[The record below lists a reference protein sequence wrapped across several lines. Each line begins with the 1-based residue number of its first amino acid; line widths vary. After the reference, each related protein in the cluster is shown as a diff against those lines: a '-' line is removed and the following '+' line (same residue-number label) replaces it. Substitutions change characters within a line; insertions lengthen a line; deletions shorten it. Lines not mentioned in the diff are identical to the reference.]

1 MKSPKLN
8 AAKEI
13 FLIVILRRANYDPDE
28 KAGFVGT
35 EIEICT
41 SIPLLRTNGWLDVC
55 RTRRDRAQKWVPT
68 ATTCHHLHI
77 TVHSP
82 TKLWGGESTFFIF
95 TNEETDEESIFTPVT
110 QLIWSGHRDILWA
123 PLCTTALAVGRMT
136 HTTAPGLGER
146 KAPSLSFQ
154 HLTASETQ
162 SYKGQNRQKKTPASL
177 TATW

>member
-55 RTRRDRAQKWVPT
+55 RTRRDRAQKWGRGVGPH
-68 ATTCHHLHI
+68 CHHLHI
-77 TVHSP
+77 TVHSL

-95 TNEETDEESIFTPVT
+95 AKEETDEESIFTPVT
-110 QLIWSGHRDILWA
+110 QLIRSGHRD
-123 PLCTTALAVGRMT
+123 
-136 HTTAPGLGER
+136 
-146 KAPSLSFQ
+146 SL
-154 HLTASETQ
+154 
-162 SYKGQNRQKKTPASL
+162 
-177 TATW
+177 